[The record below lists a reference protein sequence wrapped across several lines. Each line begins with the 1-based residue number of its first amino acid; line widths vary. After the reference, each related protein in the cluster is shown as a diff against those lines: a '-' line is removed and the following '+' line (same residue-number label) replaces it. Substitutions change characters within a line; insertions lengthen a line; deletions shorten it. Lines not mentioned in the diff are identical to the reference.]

1 MSLCLESK
9 IELSPEHY
17 PVLKMLIDW
26 SEVFSSFQTLGQFNL
41 TDIVIQQD
49 QVALFNC
56 FEEYIAYIDLIGL
69 DIISLV
75 RRSKNDGLDEP
86 LSIMVSQQ
94 NSRKKHSFEHI
105 NPEDLLMFVNF
116 SLPKILVNVLLT
128 NEIIPPEFQRQV
140 QNLECLYK
148 DASL

>member
-49 QVALFNC
+49 
-56 FEEYIAYIDLIGL
+56 
-69 DIISLV
+69 
-75 RRSKNDGLDEP
+75 
-86 LSIMVSQQ
+86 
-94 NSRKKHSFEHI
+94 
-105 NPEDLLMFVNF
+105 
-116 SLPKILVNVLLT
+116 
-128 NEIIPPEFQRQV
+128 
-140 QNLECLYK
+140 
-148 DASL
+148 